1 MRNRDK
7 RLPELCAKIA
17 GGFRVRVAS
26 EIQEHKINTHQNT
39 MKPPNG
45 QPLEEL
51 TEKSSQSRDSLLETY
66 KVLDCHL

>member
-51 TEKSSQSRDSLLETY
+51 TK
-66 KVLDCHL
+66 